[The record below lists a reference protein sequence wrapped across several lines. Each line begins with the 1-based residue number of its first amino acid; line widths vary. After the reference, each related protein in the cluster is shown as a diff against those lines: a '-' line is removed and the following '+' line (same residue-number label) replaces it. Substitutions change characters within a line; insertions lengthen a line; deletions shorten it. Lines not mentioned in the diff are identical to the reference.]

1 MSQFEVLKDLTE
13 SVKELLKS
21 SLRDAGFTTVSV
33 STERPKKDNIKTLPM
48 VSCYMYHVSFAPDYK
63 ERTDHLV
70 TTYAKDGTLVEYYQD
85 APAYL
90 YAQFIVSVFGNTQAE
105 ESLLLG
111 FVVKTF
117 LEHPIL
123 QGDLLKGNAFFPDD
137 KVNLYPNIQADFN
150 DALAFWRS
158 LNEEVRPSLFYYAR
172 VRIESERRSEELK
185 RVIGRDLAV
194 KRG

>member
-21 SLRDAGFTTVSV
+21 SLKRAGFTTVSV
-33 STERPKKDNIKTLPM
+33 STERPKKDNVKTLPM

-70 TTYAKDGTLVEYYQD
+70 TTYTKDGTLVEYYQD

-123 QGDLLKGNAFFPDD
+123 QGDMLKGNAFFPDD
-137 KVNLYPNIQADFN
+137 KVNIYPNIQADFN

-158 LNEEVRPSLFYYAR
+158 LNEEVRPSLFYYAK